1 MVGIP
6 LMNLGTALGG
16 LTQGY
21 QNYQTNQIQNAIRQL
36 ALTQAQRQNQAATLA
51 GLGLSA
57 GLLNQQPMQ
66 PISAPGPQPPPPGT
80 ASPPN
85 DPGPGGH
92 GTPTPAGLA
101 TYPPLPT
108 PDQLT
113 APPLLNPNYQG
124 PRGNFLGAAGSDTP
138 QDTPPASGGAVM
150 APGLFNLND
159 VLAATDPEAT
169 QQPAPAQAPT
179 PQRAPGDPPPAPG
192 DPQPPAPAS
201 QQQQQ
206 PPAAQQPPPANTLF
220 ISPEQV
226 RDLFS
231 TVDTNKLAQGLAR
244 IAPPG
249 TDPATIY
256 EATADLLKLANGNK
270 EQAQQATAVLR
281 AMGYNVQMR
290 GQDIRAATAAAGQ
303 AAATQ
308 RTGMQQAGAERRA
321 ELGAS
326 TRLQVAN
333 INAAVRTQIAQNNLD
348 FKYFHENRVDSRFQA
363 RMAQTAVRLYQ
374 AAIQGGAA
382 DLGRQVS
389 DIRAQIMTIKPDA
402 AGTYSPQQ
410 EAQLKRLAGQ
420 LEQYNKALGDAAAA
434 AAQSAPEPVAP
445 AAAPASP

>member
-16 LTQGY
+16 LTQGF

-36 ALTQAQRQNQAATLA
+36 ALSQAQRQNQAATLA

-66 PISAPGPQPPPPGT
+66 PISPISAPGPQPPPPGQP
-80 ASPPN
+80 SQPN

-138 QDTPPASGGAVM
+138 QDTPPSSGGAVM

-159 VLAATDPEAT
+159 ALAAMNPEAT
-169 QQPAPAQAPT
+169 QQQPAPAQAPT
-179 PQRAPGDPPPAPG
+179 PQPAPG

-201 QQQQQ
+201 QQQ
-206 PPAAQQPPPANTLF
+206 QQPPPANTLF

-308 RTGMQQAGAERRA
+308 RTGMQQAGAEQRA

-326 TRLQVAN
+326 TRLQIAN
-333 INAAVRTQIAQNNLD
+333 INAAVRAQVAQNNLD
-348 FKYFHENRVDSRFQA
+348 FKYFHEQRVDSRFQQ
-363 RMAQTAVRLYQ
+363 RMVQTATRLYQ
-374 AAIQGGAA
+374 AAIQGAA
-382 DLGRQVS
+382 SDLGKQVS

-420 LEQYNKALGDAAAA
+420 LEQYNKALGHAAEA
-434 AAQSAPEPVAP
+434 AAQSAPEPSAP
-445 AAAPASP
+445 APAPASP